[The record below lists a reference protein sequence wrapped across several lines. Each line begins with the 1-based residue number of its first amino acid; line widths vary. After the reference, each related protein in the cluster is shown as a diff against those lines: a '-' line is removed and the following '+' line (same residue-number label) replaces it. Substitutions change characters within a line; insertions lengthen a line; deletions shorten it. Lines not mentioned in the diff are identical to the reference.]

1 MHKIPV
7 EDTEG
12 FCSQRC
18 MDYINFY
25 MLFSRYNDNLSI
37 FLEKNL
43 IGVKFIASI
52 LDVRKDNREICSILW
67 SKDKLIAWREI
78 ALVQYNSQCE
88 FTLIDSV
95 MAECKMSCSE
105 KKRGFLDCECFAPKG
120 KELNL
125 NHRIN

>member
-25 MLFSRYNDNLSI
+25 MLFSRYNENLSI

-52 LDVRKDNREICSILW
+52 LDVRKDNSEICSILW
-67 SKDKLIAWREI
+67 SKDKKIGKKYTWRI
-78 ALVQYNSQCE
+78 YIIDVISLALYLPLVISLDTYN
-88 FTLIDSV
+88 FD
-95 MAECKMSCSE
+95 CK
-105 KKRGFLDCECFAPKG
+105 
-120 KELNL
+120 N
-125 NHRIN
+125 I